1 MAKTS
6 KSGKANRK
14 LVSVGMTVVVVA
26 IVLIVAIFFTY
37 ISGVLPRT
45 LTGIQITETVDGKET
60 VIKNFNVLESNYH
73 FVEVYDSYS
82 QYGMVSADK
91 LDTVCNEE
99 TGETYRDVLLREAA
113 TQMRTLA
120 LVERAAKENGFM
132 EISKARELAAANLTT
147 LDLYGMMY
155 GYGSGMAYLRALY
168 GTGMTKRS
176 YTDFTAREILVE
188 EYGNYLKQFDTTI
201 VPTDEAV
208 KAKYNEAPN
217 QYSTVDYSS
226 YFIKAETDKDGNVIG
241 MDAAVAS
248 ANKIAKAAKDT
259 ASFRQAVIDYATE
272 KKDDAVLATFADDKN
287 PCLTE
292 GFTYSL
298 STYMEDVVRDYLFS
312 DSKAGDVKVIQTE
325 FGAYVIHIAKKDNND
340 YNTVAYRMLTL
351 KSDAKSDATDAEKQ
365 EALQKTLS
373 EAQTLCPAGM
383 DPISFYKIV
392 KEHTKDQNSLLQ
404 GGYSVQPA
412 TYFESTKEDPVDP
425 AVVEAGKWLFDGA
438 RKQGDIFIKASE
450 DGTTV
455 YVFYFEAIRPAYE
468 FTIRNNMISDNF
480 NAWNSALEANHPGY
494 SINAG
499 LCRYL
504 VY

>member
-1 MAKTS
+1 M
-6 KSGKANRK
+6 
-14 LVSVGMTVVVVA
+14 
-26 IVLIVAIFFTY
+26 I
-37 ISGVLPRT
+37 T
-45 LTGIQITETVDGKET
+45 LQ
-60 VIKNFNVLESNYH
+60 
-73 FVEVYDSYS
+73 
-82 QYGMVSADK
+82 
-91 LDTVCNEE
+91 
-99 TGETYRDVLLREAA
+99 
-113 TQMRTLA
+113 
-120 LVERAAKENGFM
+120 
-132 EISKARELAAANLTT
+132 
-147 LDLYGMMY
+147 
-155 GYGSGMAYLRALY
+155 
-168 GTGMTKRS
+168 RS
-176 YTDFTAREILVE
+176 
-188 EYGNYLKQFDTTI
+188 
-201 VPTDEAV
+201 
-208 KAKYNEAPN
+208 
-217 QYSTVDYSS
+217 
-226 YFIKAETDKDGNVIG
+226 
-241 MDAAVAS
+241 
-248 ANKIAKAAKDT
+248 
-259 ASFRQAVIDYATE
+259 TE